1 MVSVIVAVAN
11 DNVIGGNNSL
21 LWHISEDLRMFK
33 RTTQGHPVVMGRKT
47 FESLGRPL
55 PNRTNV
61 VITRNPDFTAD
72 GVVTAGSLEEAVAMF
87 PSQEEVFVIGGGEI
101 YTQAMRLADKF
112 YLTRVYADYEGDVYF
127 PEWNPAEWILISSEH
142 YDCGETFPHP
152 FDFFV
157 YRRGTPEPQT
167 EQTA

>member
-33 RTTQGHPVVMGRKT
+33 RTTSGHPVVMGRRT

-61 VITRNPDFTAD
+61 VVTRNPQWAAA
-72 GVVTAGSLEEAVAMF
+72 GVRTAGSLEEAVKMF
-87 PSQEEVFVIGGGEI
+87 PADEEVFVIGGGEI
-101 YTQAMRLADKF
+101 YARAMPLADKL
-112 YLTRVYADYEGDVYF
+112 YLTRVHAGYEGDVHF
-127 PEWNPAEWILISSEH
+127 PEWNPADWTLVSSEAH
-142 YDCGETFPHP
+142 SCGETFPHP
-152 FDFFV
+152 FDFLV
-157 YRRGTPEPQT
+157 YERR
-167 EQTA
+167 